1 MENVIVLTKSFQYHR
16 EAPLRTV
23 LKWIAKNKIEIVLEH
38 AEREI
43 VGVQIRIRAP
53 LVVRLLDFVGY
64 KIKRNTD
71 KYSPGAV
78 YDRDNNICQYW
89 HKDENGKKHKHTCV
103 VGERSIDHIIPQDKK
118 GADSFENCVCACKTH
133 NAEKSNRPLS
143 ETGFELIRKPR
154 VPRNR
159 KGEMAIFKFAF
170 DPEKLSHRYYFEKF
184 LGKVL

>member
-64 KIKRNTD
+64 KIKRDTD

-78 YDRDNNICQYW
+78 YDRDNNTCQYW
-89 HKDENGKKHKHTCV
+89 HKDARGKKYKHTCT
-103 VGERSIDHIIPQDKK
+103 VGERSIDHVIPQDKE
-118 GADSFENCVCACKTH
+118 GEDSFENRVCSCKTH
-133 NAEKSNRPLS
+133 NAEKGNKPLS
-143 ETGFELIRKPR
+143 ETGFELIRVPR
-154 VPRNR
+154 APRNR
-159 KGEMAIFKFAF
+159 RGEMAVFKFAF
-170 DPEKLSHRYYFEKF
+170 DPEKVSHVYYFEKF